1 MHIFKHN
8 FILTLVFVINNPY
21 VFFFLLVIL
30 RDVEFHDLKMVVEY
44 MYKGEVSITQ
54 NQLAPILRAADL
66 LKVRGLDEMVKAPS
80 YDEESKLDDSMR
92 PHKKRRFTPD
102 SLELLP
108 KRVLKTRDDLFDDG
122 PR

>member
-1 MHIFKHN
+1 M
-8 FILTLVFVINNPY
+8 Y
-21 VFFFLLVIL
+21 FFLLVIL

-108 KRVLKTRDDLFDDG
+108 KRVLKTRAARALLKS
-122 PR
+122 R

>member
-1 MHIFKHN
+1 MI
-8 FILTLVFVINNPY
+8 
-21 VFFFLLVIL
+21 FFFY
-30 RDVEFHDLKMVVEY
+30 RDVDFQDLKMVVEY

-54 NQLAPILRAADL
+54 NQLGSILKAAEL

-80 YDEESKLDDSMR
+80 LYDESKLEESMR

-108 KRVLKTRDDLFDDG
+108 KRVLKTRDDLFDD
-122 PR
+122 RLR

>member
-1 MHIFKHN
+1 
-8 FILTLVFVINNPY
+8 
-21 VFFFLLVIL
+21 
-30 RDVEFHDLKMVVEY
+30 MVVEY

>member
-1 MHIFKHN
+1 M
-8 FILTLVFVINNPY
+8 Y
-21 VFFFLLVIL
+21 FFFLLVIL

>member
-1 MHIFKHN
+1 M
-8 FILTLVFVINNPY
+8 Y
-21 VFFFLLVIL
+21 FFLLVIL

>member
-1 MHIFKHN
+1 M
-8 FILTLVFVINNPY
+8 
-21 VFFFLLVIL
+21 FFFLLVIL

-66 LKVRGLDEMVKAPS
+66 LKVRGLDEMVKAPC
-80 YDEESKLDDSMR
+80 YDDESKLDDSMR